1 MRVCYGQRSVSIL
14 MLAACLTG
22 STSPAQQTALGILEF
37 PKFRLYKGAADGPY
51 FAASGARLCLGDDAR
66 TCFELHPI
74 GHGDPESYFGLHP
87 KAERIPL
94 ASGGSLVFFF
104 ANTGGGSGSTDRY
117 ALLQYER
124 DGSLRDLLPAITLTN
139 QSDHALWDVPTVS
152 DMPLLV
158 TADYLWG
165 AMEAH
170 YGAHFYEI
178 RAYRYD
184 PATGKYAQI
193 LKYETGHQYR
203 GFDNTS
209 DDPFPLLKFE
219 RATVLQKL
227 AAR

>member
-1 MRVCYGQRSVSIL
+1 M
-14 MLAACLTG
+14 
-22 STSPAQQTALGILEF
+22 
-37 PKFRLYKGAADGPY
+37 
-51 FAASGARLCLGDDAR
+51 
-66 TCFELHPI
+66 
-74 GHGDPESYFGLHP
+74 GHGDLEFYFGLHP
-87 KAERIPL
+87 KAQRVPL
-94 ASGGSLVFFF
+94 TSGGSLVLFS
-104 ANTGGGSGSTDRY
+104 ANSGGGSGSSDRY
-117 ALLQYER
+117 ALLRYER

-170 YGAHFYEI
+170 YGSHYYEI
-178 RAYRYD
+178 RVYHYD
-184 PATGKYAQI
+184 PTTGKYAQI

-219 RATVLQKL
+219 RTTILRKL